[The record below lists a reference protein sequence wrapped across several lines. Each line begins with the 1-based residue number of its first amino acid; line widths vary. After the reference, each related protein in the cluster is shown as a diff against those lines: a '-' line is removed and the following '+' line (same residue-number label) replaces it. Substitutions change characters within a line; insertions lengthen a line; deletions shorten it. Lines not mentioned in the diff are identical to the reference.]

1 MTEELIHANVRILT
15 MSRVTAGERVVP
27 TAHPVGCA
35 SLAVRTSTVID
46 RRFID
51 GVQSYTLAHRSWFTV
66 PNRRRQKNLV
76 SFSRADVYIIGTD
89 SRSRHRASVFYAY
102 AATS

>member
-35 SLAVRTSTVID
+35 M
-46 RRFID
+46 
-51 GVQSYTLAHRSWFTV
+51 QSGG
-66 PNRRRQKNLV
+66 KNKHC
-76 SFSRADVYIIGTD
+76 Y
-89 SRSRHRASVFYAY
+89 
-102 AATS
+102 